1 MSIFF
6 RTVTKLL
13 GVRHHFTAALSKQSN
28 GRTENAIKQ
37 LNAGLRLYSSP
48 EVDDLTLESI
58 LPLVELG
65 VRANANEDTR
75 MSPFAIGHGYE
86 MKIPATLDV
95 EIPSF
100 CSSDAE
106 NYAQWLKTSIDMLHQ
121 AVRVNRV
128 ENKEA
133 MKQTHDRRYNAIPS
147 QFAPGD
153 WVLLK
158 DVRIPPHS
166 NRVLTRRPYEK
177 GPFIISDV
185 IKHETTGPAFKLVE
199 VSSGKP
205 LRNLVMFD
213 RLKPYRSANQ
223 VSAIENQ
230 DTDRNKESSKFAVC
244 RKILTDR
251 MTHRRRHYLVLFADG
266 RRKWKEARHIG
277 DGISNEYTSRML

>member
-1 MSIFF
+1 
-6 RTVTKLL
+6 
-13 GVRHHFTAALSKQSN
+13 
-28 GRTENAIKQ
+28 
-37 LNAGLRLYSSP
+37 
-48 EVDDLTLESI
+48 
-58 LPLVELG
+58 
-65 VRANANEDTR
+65 
-75 MSPFAIGHGYE
+75 MSPFAVCHGYE

-158 DVRIPPHS
+158 DVRILPHS

-185 IKHETTGPAFKLVE
+185 IQHQTTGPAFKLVE

-213 RLKPYRSANQ
+213 RLKPYRSDNQ
-223 VSAIENQ
+223 VSALSLI
-230 DTDRNKESSKFAVC
+230 
-244 RKILTDR
+244 
-251 MTHRRRHYLVLFADG
+251 
-266 RRKWKEARHIG
+266 HI
-277 DGISNEYTSRML
+277 